1 MSGTR
6 QRRGWR
12 LRRAGAAMLGL
23 AALTWAAEGL
33 LRRTAA
39 GAGIAPEE
47 GGFLPLGAGLA
58 AAGMVAIFAGLLF
71 AVADRPG
78 R

>member
-1 MSGTR
+1 
-6 QRRGWR
+6 
-12 LRRAGAAMLGL
+12 MLGL

-33 LRRTAA
+33 LRRTAS
-39 GAGIAPEE
+39 GAGIVPDE

-58 AAGMVAIFAGLLF
+58 AAGMVSIFAGLLF
-71 AVADRPG
+71 AVADRPD